1 LILSRKNIVLI
12 IVIAAVAAILSII
25 SYQYSTYNANQI
37 LNIASDN
44 VRSNAKIQ
52 SHDLSTIVEKELDKV
67 TAILKTLSDAPA
79 IHNAEIQRAQDIIDI
94 RQEITSDITDE
105 YFWLDKGGKL
115 VWSSKFANNG
125 SLYEQFK
132 DTNLGDQPYFTV
144 PRTTEATY
152 YSSVIESSEAAPRIY
167 ISMPII
173 GEDANNATT
182 TVFKGV
188 IVAAIRTDTLG
199 NFVKNQIPSGFESNV
214 GLVDKNGIILYTA
227 NQTYIGKD
235 YFGGEFQ
242 STLSVLLSP
251 NELAALNDIIMRSL
265 QGSPGTEDITAIG
278 QITTIAYTPVTID
291 GEHLLTLY
299 ITSPH
304 QLTGNVN
311 LIIDQQRTFNLVIIG
326 SIGAFAVG
334 AIFFILTWNKR
345 LEETVNARTAE
356 LRQANERL
364 KIHDSMQKEFI
375 NVAAHELRTPT
386 QAILGYADLIQ
397 MQQSNI
403 NREEA
408 LSRLINN
415 AERLHRLT
423 EDILDVTRIESQ
435 TLKLNKTKFDLREMA
450 ASVVDDYRNRIQN
463 GRELKLILL
472 NADKPIF
479 VVADKERISQV
490 LSNLVNNALKF
501 TKSGTVYVSIEEAK
515 NGEKNKEFIIS
526 VKDTGTGIDSDIM
539 PRLFT
544 KFASK
549 SQTGTGLGLFISKS
563 IIEAHGGRIWAE
575 NNTDGRGATFAFT
588 LPIEKLQQEYPR
600 ST

>member
-1 LILSRKNIVLI
+1 
-12 IVIAAVAAILSII
+12 
-25 SYQYSTYNANQI
+25 
-37 LNIASDN
+37 
-44 VRSNAKIQ
+44 
-52 SHDLSTIVEKELDKV
+52 
-67 TAILKTLSDAPA
+67 
-79 IHNAEIQRAQDIIDI
+79 
-94 RQEITSDITDE
+94 
-105 YFWLDKGGKL
+105 
-115 VWSSKFANNG
+115 
-125 SLYEQFK
+125 
-132 DTNLGDQPYFTV
+132 
-144 PRTTEATY
+144 Y
-152 YSSVIESSEAAPRIY
+152 YSSVIESSEGAPKIY

-182 TVFKGV
+182 TTTVFKGV
-188 IVAAIRTDTLG
+188 IVAGIRTDVLG
-199 NFVKNQIPSGFESNV
+199 NFVRNRIPPGFESNV

-235 YFGGEFQ
+235 YFGREFQ

-251 NELAALNDIIMRSL
+251 NELAALNDIIKRSL

-278 QITTIAYTPVTID
+278 QKTTIAYTPVTID

-304 QLTGNVN
+304 QLTGSVN

-326 SIGAFAVG
+326 SIGALAVG

-345 LEETVNARTAE
+345 LEETVNSRTTE

-386 QAILGYADLIQ
+386 QAVLGYAELLQI
-397 MQQSNI
+397 QQSNI
-403 NREEA
+403 NKDEA

-415 AERLHRLT
+415 AERLQRLT
-423 EDILDVTRIESQ
+423 EDILDVARIESQ

-490 LSNLVNNALKF
+490 LSNLVGNALKF
-501 TKSGTVYVSIEEAK
+501 TKSGTISVSVEEAK
-515 NGEKNKEFIIS
+515 NGDKSKEFIIN

-539 PRLFT
+539 PLLFT

-588 LPIEKLQQEYPR
+588 LPIEKLQQEHPR

>member
-1 LILSRKNIVLI
+1 LILSRNNIVLI
-12 IVIAAVAAILSII
+12 IAIAAVAVILSII

-79 IHNAEIQRAQDIIDI
+79 IHNAEIQRAQDIINI
-94 RQEITSDITDE
+94 RQDITSDITDE

-173 GEDANNATT
+173 GEGANNATT
-182 TVFKGV
+182 TIFKGV

-311 LIIDQQRTFNLVIIG
+311 LIIDQQRTLNLVIIG
-326 SIGAFAVG
+326 SIGALAVG

-501 TKSGTVYVSIEEAK
+501 TKFGTVYVSIEEAK

-563 IIEAHGGRIWAE
+563 IVEAHGGRIWAE

-588 LPIEKLQQEYPR
+588 LPIEKLQEYPR

>member
-1 LILSRKNIVLI
+1 MILSRKNIVLI

-144 PRTTEATY
+144 PRTTEVTY

-167 ISMPII
+167 VSMPII

-227 NQTYIGKD
+227 NQTYVGKD

-251 NELAALNDIIMRSL
+251 NELAALNDIITRSL
-265 QGSPGTEDITAIG
+265 QGSPGTEDITAMG
-278 QITTIAYTPVTID
+278 QVSTIAYTPVTID
-291 GEHLLTLY
+291 GENLLTLY
-299 ITSPH
+299 ITTPH
-304 QLTGNVN
+304 QLAGSVN
-311 LIIDQQRTFNLVIIG
+311 LMVDQQRNFNLIIIG
-326 SIGAFAVG
+326 SIGALAVG
-334 AIFFILTWNKR
+334 AIFLILAWNKR

-356 LRQANERL
+356 LKQANEQL
-364 KIHDSMQKEFI
+364 KIHDTMQKEFI
-375 NVAAHELRTPT
+375 NIAAHELRTPT

-397 MQQSNI
+397 MKQSNI
-403 NREEA
+403 NNDEA

-415 AERLHRLT
+415 AERLQRLT

-435 TLKLNKTKFDLREMA
+435 TLKLNKGNFDLSDLA
-450 ASVVDDYRNRIQN
+450 ASVLDDYRNRVLN
-463 GRELKLILL
+463 GKNLKLALL
-472 NADKPIF
+472 NANKPIL
-479 VVADKERISQV
+479 VLADRGRISQV
-490 LSNLVNNALKF
+490 LSNLVSNALKF
-501 TKSGTVYVSIEEAK
+501 TKSGTISVSVEEV
-515 NGEKNKEFIIS
+515 NNNDDNKTRELMVS

-544 KFASK
+544 KFVSK
-549 SQTGTGLGLFISKS
+549 SQTGTGLGLFIAKS

-575 NNTDGRGATFAFT
+575 NNKDGKGATFRFT
-588 LPIEKLQQEYPR
+588 LPLEKPNQEQ
-600 ST
+600 S

>member
-1 LILSRKNIVLI
+1 MILSRKNIVLI

-79 IHNAEIQRAQDIIDI
+79 IHNAEIQRAQDIINI
-94 RQEITSDITDE
+94 RQDITSDITDE

-115 VWSSKFANNG
+115 VWSSKFANNS
-125 SLYEQFK
+125 SLYEQSK
-132 DTNLGDQPYFTV
+132 DTNLGDPPYFTV

-326 SIGAFAVG
+326 SIGALAVG
-334 AIFFILTWNKR
+334 VTFFILTWNKR
-345 LEETVNARTAE
+345 LEQTVNARTAE

-364 KIHDSMQKEFI
+364 KINDSVQKEFI

-526 VKDTGTGIDSDIM
+526 VKDSGTGIDSDIM

>member
-364 KIHDSMQKEFI
+364 KIHDTMQKEFI